1 MSDDE
6 RRGHDDS
13 SWEQLSAMVDG
24 EADAAQQA
32 RCLELWRSQDEC
44 RARWHEYQ
52 LIGDVMRS
60 EELVGRTHAD
70 AAFLRGLRD
79 RLAHEPVAIRPATDG
94 PVHRHASRSR
104 WLGPVAIAAGVGAV
118 ALSLTLLGPVG
129 SGPSGDAILAGA
141 ARPVPAT
148 MASAVPV
155 VAPAEPQLRMV
166 SGQLIRDARLDRYLA
181 AHRQGAN
188 GAALQ
193 MPGSV
198 VRSVDTIVLE
208 AK

>member
-13 SWEQLSAMVDG
+13 SWEELSAMVDG

-44 RARWHEYQ
+44 RARWNEYQ

-60 EELVGRTHAD
+60 EELVGRSHAD

-79 RLAHEPVAIRPATDG
+79 RLAHEPTVLRPVVG
-94 PVHRHASRSR
+94 GSVHRSALRSR
-104 WLGPVAIAAGVGAV
+104 WLGPVAVAAGVGAV
-118 ALSLTLLGPVG
+118 ALSLSLLGPAGPG
-129 SGPSGDAILAGA
+129 SAGDTTLAGTA
-141 ARPVPAT
+141 KPPPAH

-155 VAPAEPQLRMV
+155 VPTEPQLRMV

-208 AK
+208 SK

>member
-6 RRGHDDS
+6 RHGLDDS

-24 EADAAQQA
+24 EADAVQQA
-32 RCLELWRSQDEC
+32 RCLALWQSRGEC
-44 RARWHEYQ
+44 RAHWHEYQ

-60 EELVGRTHAD
+60 DELAVGAAAD
-70 AAFLRGLRD
+70 AAFLGRLRD
-79 RLAHEPVAIRPATDG
+79 RLAQEPSVIRPVVEA
-94 PVHRHASRSR
+94 PVHRAALRSR

-118 ALSLTLLGPVG
+118 ALSLTLLSP
-129 SGPSGDAILAGA
+129 SGPGTAGSPTLAGD

-148 MASAVPV
+148 T
-155 VAPAEPQLRMV
+155 APAVAVEPQLRMV

-208 AK
+208 GK